1 MANSCKANAILSFD
15 FFNASHS
22 QAGLSPEDAYKYG
35 KNLGI
40 AFQLVDDLLGNFI
53 VLIRARIFSSKV
65 IWIIQYST
73 IHLITS
79 IIDFK
84 ASSSQLGKRAA
95 ADLKLGLAT
104 APVLFASSKFPELE
118 PLILRRF
125 SHPGDVETSF
135 KAVLESDGLE
145 RTKELA
151 TKHCKLAIKSIE
163 SLCES
168 VYKESLV
175 ELTETILH
183 RMR

>member
-1 MANSCKANAILSFD
+1 M
-15 FFNASHS
+15 
-22 QAGLSPEDAYKYG
+22 
-35 KNLGI
+35 
-40 AFQLVDDLLGNFI
+40 
-53 VLIRARIFSSKV
+53 
-65 IWIIQYST
+65 IQYST

-79 IIDFK
+79 ITDFK
-84 ASSSQLGKRAA
+84 ASSSQLGKPAA

-151 TKHCKLAIKSIE
+151 TKHCKLAIKSIQSLSE
-163 SLCES
+163 SI
-168 VYKESLV
+168 YKDSLI
-175 ELTETILH
+175 ELTETVLH
-183 RMR
+183 RMN